1 MMLDRDRLNFWVR
14 FVAIFLAALFLISSV
29 LIGFSATGSYNLLE
43 VFGNNDQQQQQ
54 AGQTT
59 DLSESISDAEQNLSD
74 NPEDPES
81 YQQLGALYLQDNQLD
96 KAVETLERGREVA
109 PDNAELPAIL
119 GQVYLQQ
126 AQAAPDGE
134 RQKIYAKA
142 GDTLATAT
150 ERNPEEADLFLA
162 AGAAYD
168 EAGQPGKAIQYWNG
182 YLDLQPEG
190 ETADQVRDR
199 ISALLEG
206 EDTTG
211 GGEATQ
217 PQE

>member
-14 FVAIFLAALFLISSV
+14 FVAIFLAAIFLVSSV

-43 VFGNNDQQQQQ
+43 VFGNDEGQQQ

-59 DLSESISDAEQNLSD
+59 DLSESISDAEQNLAD
-74 NPEDPES
+74 NPEDPEA
-81 YQQLGALYLQDNQLD
+81 YQQLGALYFQDNQLD
-96 KAVETLERGREVA
+96 KAVEILERGREVA

-142 GDTLATAT
+142 GDALATAT

-168 EAGQPGKAIQYWNG
+168 EAGQPGEAIQYWNG
-182 YLDLQPEG
+182 YLDLEPDG
-190 ETADQVRDR
+190 ETADQVRER

-211 GGEATQ
+211 DGAATQ

>member
-43 VFGNNDQQQQQ
+43 VFGSNDQQQPA

-59 DLSESISDAEQNLSD
+59 DLSQSISEAEQNLEA
-74 NPEDPES
+74 NPDDPEA
-81 YQQLGALYLQDNQLD
+81 YQRLGVLYLQDNQLD
-96 KAVETLERGREVA
+96 RAAEVLQRGREVA
-109 PDNAELPAIL
+109 PDNAEIPATL
-119 GQVYLQQ
+119 GQVYFQQ

-134 RQKIYAKA
+134 RQQIYARA
-142 GDTLATAT
+142 GDAFAAAA

-168 EAGQPGKAIQYWNG
+168 EAGQPGEAIQYWNQ
-182 YLDLQPEG
+182 YLDLEPEG
-190 ETADQVRDR
+190 EAADQVRER

-206 EDTTG
+206 NGETTG
-211 GGEATQ
+211 GSESTQ
-217 PQE
+217 P

>member
-14 FVAIFLAALFLISSV
+14 FVAIFLAAIFLISSV

-43 VFGNNDQQQQQ
+43 VFGEDEGQQQ

-59 DLSESISDAEQNLSD
+59 DLSESISEAEQNLAD
-74 NPEDPES
+74 NPEDAEA
-81 YQQLGALYLQDNQLD
+81 YVRLGTLYFQDNQPD
-96 KAVETLERGREVA
+96 EAVQILERGREVA
-109 PDNAELPAIL
+109 PDNAELPAVL

-134 RQKIYAKA
+134 RQEIYARA
-142 GDTLATAT
+142 GDTLAAAT
-150 ERNPEEADLFLA
+150 ELDPEEEEVFLA

-182 YLDLQPEG
+182 YLDLEPEG
-190 ETADQVRDR
+190 ETADQVRER

-206 EDTTG
+206 EETTG
-211 GGEATQ
+211 GEPAQ
-217 PQE
+217 P